1 MKEGDVIII
10 HDGKRS
16 RTLWSVAK
24 IEKVLLS
31 KDNEVRGATI
41 KYFINGKTVVINRT
55 ISKLYRLNQ

>member
-10 HDGKRS
+10 HDGKKS

-41 KYFINGKTVVINRT
+41 KYFIIVINRT